1 MENPPE
7 KLDAF
12 IEAAKSKGAP
22 DETLAGLLRDRGW
35 AAKEVSAAFGRYYEK
50 LTGVAAPVR
59 NARSGEAA
67 RDAFLYLLSF
77 SMLGTWATALGVLLF
92 DYYDRWFPDPL
103 ARGGYAGS
111 RWDISWQ
118 LACIIVAFPVYL
130 LVTRAILR
138 GLELAAQKTDS
149 GVRKWLTYMA
159 LLITAGILVGDLITF
174 LSYFFNGE
182 LTVRFVLK
190 VLTVLAIAGSIF
202 WYYVG
207 TLKERGEHVQA

>member
-1 MENPPE
+1 MENSSE

-35 AAKEVSAAFGRYYEK
+35 AAKEISAAFGRYYEK

-59 NARSGEAA
+59 NARSGESA
-67 RDAFLYLLSF
+67 RDAFLYLLAF
-77 SMLGTWATALGVLLF
+77 STLATWATALGSLLF
-92 DYYDRWFPDPL
+92 IYYDRWFPDPL
-103 ARGGYAGS
+103 AMRSYAGS

-118 LACIIVAFPVYL
+118 LACIIVAFPIYV
-130 LVTRAILR
+130 LVDRAILR
-138 GLELAAQKTDS
+138 GLELEPQKTDS

-174 LSYFFNGE
+174 LSYFLNGE

-190 VLTVLAIAGSIF
+190 VLTVIAIAGSIF
-202 WYYVG
+202 WYYLG